1 MSDLNWSDEIAAYD
15 WDRGPGFPDTDAA
28 HPFPDG
34 NSASGW
40 GTSNSSTFHGVH
52 TYPGGDVQ
60 HVARVPGG
68 GGFSGMDQPERATN
82 DAE

>member
-1 MSDLNWSDEIAAYD
+1 MSDTYGGPLDATNAPDE
-15 WDRGPGFPDTDAA
+15 WDRSPSGFPDEDPP

-60 HVARVPGG
+60 HVAKVPGG
-68 GGFSGMDQPERATN
+68 AGFTGDDQPES
-82 DAE
+82 D